1 MRYVTTAFL
10 AVLTLAFTSEALAAD
25 KYMLDK
31 AHTNVGFSVKHMVI
45 TSVKGSFHEFDGYIM
60 FDETDATKIS
70 AKGTIR
76 VASIDTGN
84 DKRDDHLRSEEFFHA
99 EKYPEITFES
109 KRVYKLEDDD
119 GYVMVGDIT
128 IRGVT
133 KEIEVPFEIV
143 GTVTDPMGN
152 MRAGIHAQTK
162 INRQD
167 FGVSWSKA
175 LEAGGLIVGNDVTI
189 ELDIE
194 AMKAK
199 EE

>member
-1 MRYVTTAFL
+1 MRYIAAAFL

-25 KYMLDK
+25 KYVLDK

-45 TSVKGSFHEFDGYIM
+45 TSVKGNFHDFDGYIM
-60 FDETDATKIS
+60 FDADDPTKIS
-70 AKGTIR
+70 AKGTIQ
-76 VASIDTGN
+76 VASIDTDN
-84 DKRDDHLRSEEFFHA
+84 EKRDDHLRSEEFFHA

-109 KRVYKLEDDD
+109 KSVYKPEDGD
-119 GYVMVGDIT
+119 GYVMIGHIT

-143 GTVTDPMGN
+143 GTVTDPTGN
-152 MRAGIHAQTK
+152 LRTGIYAHSK
-162 INRQD
+162 IDRRD

-175 LEAGGLIVGNDVTI
+175 LEGGGLIVGNDVKI

-194 AMKAK
+194 AIKA